1 MVFRFAG
8 MWIVVLFL
16 MVTSALGAI
25 KELPSKLVFGKPYV
39 NLNDYAKSRNLQFSF
54 DTQNNTVTLS
64 SKWSKL
70 EFTIDSRQ
78 CTVNG
83 VTVWLSVPIAKQNGV
98 VYISPVDIK
107 TAIDPVLQ
115 PPKSLISKKIRTV
128 CIDAGHGGKDPGN
141 LEGKHVEKVYTLS
154 LAYELKRQL
163 ENAGLNVFLT
173 RSSDTFIDLLERP
186 QIAKTKGADLFV
198 SIHFNSSDARSVKG
212 VETYCMTP
220 AGAESTNVRGNNSNK
235 SSMHGNK
242 NDAKNMLL
250 AWNIQKYLVK
260 SMSTEDRGVKRA
272 RFTVLKDAT
281 IPAVL
286 VECGFM
292 SNPEDMQKIQDVAW
306 RRQIAKGIVEGILNY
321 KKQIEK

>member
-1 MVFRFAG
+1 

-16 MVTSALGAI
+16 MVTSATSAT

-70 EFTIDSRQ
+70 EFTVDSRQ
-78 CTVNG
+78 CSVNG

-98 VYISPVDIK
+98 VYISPIDIK

-115 PPKSLISKKIRTV
+115 PPRSLISKKIRTV

-173 RSSDTFIDLLERP
+173 RSSDTFIDLSERP
-186 QIAKTKGADLFV
+186 KIAQTKRADLL
-198 SIHFNSSDARSVKG
+198 SVFI
-212 VETYCMTP
+212 
-220 AGAESTNVRGNNSNK
+220 
-235 SSMHGNK
+235 
-242 NDAKNMLL
+242 L
-250 AWNIQKYLVK
+250 IQAMPV
-260 SMSTEDRGVKRA
+260 
-272 RFTVLKDAT
+272 
-281 IPAVL
+281 P
-286 VECGFM
+286 
-292 SNPEDMQKIQDVAW
+292 
-306 RRQIAKGIVEGILNY
+306 
-321 KKQIEK
+321 